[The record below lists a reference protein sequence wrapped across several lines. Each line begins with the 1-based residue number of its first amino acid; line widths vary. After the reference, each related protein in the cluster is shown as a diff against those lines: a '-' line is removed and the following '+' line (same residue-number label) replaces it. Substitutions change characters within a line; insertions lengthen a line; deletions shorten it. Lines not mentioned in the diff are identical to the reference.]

1 MCNLFKDRV
10 KELQKKSTEKR
21 IDFVEEVVRE
31 AKV

>member
-1 MCNLFKDRV
+1 MCNLFKERV